1 MIDEFKKRLKDFTKL
16 RSELTKESDRG
27 MSLYATAYIDKKLEI
42 LLKKKLI
49 GSNKHLKEIFS
60 FNGPV
65 GTFSSKIKLA
75 YSIGLIDKVIMSD
88 INILRQIR
96 NEFAHSEKN
105 ISFETDSIRKSC
117 NKLKT
122 KSSDDME
129 CSREIFLNVASGISG
144 VIAGVTVQTEKF
156 EEKIPIDIEE
166 KRSFYKKIKSLD
178 QEE

>member
-1 MIDEFKKRLKDFTKL
+1 MIEEFKKRLEEFTNL

-27 MSLYATAYIDKKLEI
+27 MSLYATAYIDKKLEL

-49 GSNKHLKEIFS
+49 GSNNHLKEIFS

-105 ISFETDSIRKSC
+105 ISFETDSIKKLC
-117 NKLKT
+117 NKLQT
-122 KSSDDME
+122 KSSDDMK
-129 CSREIFLNVASGISG
+129 SPRKIFLSVTSG
-144 VIAGVTVQTEKF
+144 VSGEIAGITVKTEKF
-156 EEKIPIDIEE
+156 EEKKPIDIKE
-166 KRSFYKKIKSLD
+166 KREFYEKL
-178 QEE
+178 